1 MKRSILRAAAEGLV
15 NGVQTESGPLPIHRV
30 GERVVIET
38 TAARL
43 IGFIEQVDISAG
55 KASVTI
61 DQEFHRRE

>member
-15 NGVQTESGPLPIHRV
+15 SEIQSGVGPLPIHIN

-38 TAARL
+38 ATTRFV
-43 IGFIEQVDISAG
+43 GFTEQVDISAV
-55 KASVTI
+55 KISVMI